1 MDKTLL
7 ILGAR
12 SMQLPAI
19 RTAKEMG
26 LKVVV
31 IDPLPDAVGMQ
42 YADNAYVFD
51 LADEECIEIARR
63 HKVNGVMTLAADYP
77 LPMVARICHELKLPG
92 PSCDAVHAST
102 NKHAMRELFAAA
114 GIPAPRSRHAMTLD
128 EALEAHQ
135 KIDGPTIFKPVL
147 CQGGRGITYISA
159 RATRDEI
166 KAAFERAVRATRADG
181 ILVEEFIDGPE
192 FSVEAITF
200 AGMTHVVAVTDKLTS
215 GEPYFVELGH
225 TQPSQWP
232 SQDIDQLIQT
242 AITGVKALGI
252 DWAASHTEIRLGTD
266 GPCIMEIAARMG
278 GGYITTHL
286 VPLSTGIDMVKAAIC
301 LALQEEPDLNVR
313 HDRGAAVRFL
323 TADPG
328 RVVEVSSV
336 DTIRHTTGVCDAG
349 LWVSQGDEV
358 IPLLDSDGRVGY
370 VICEAVDPDMAVLL
384 AEQAK
389 DRIVISTSNKG
400 HKNSRASESCA

>member
-1 MDKTLL
+1 
-7 ILGAR
+7 
-12 SMQLPAI
+12 
-19 RTAKEMG
+19 MG
-26 LKVVV
+26 LQVVV

-63 HKVNGVMTLAADYP
+63 HRVNGVMTLAADYP

-92 PSCDAVHAST
+92 PSCDAVHAAT
-102 NKHAMRELFAAA
+102 NKYAMRQLFAAA
-114 GIPAPRSRHAMTLD
+114 GIPAPRSHHAMTLD

-147 CQGGRGITYISA
+147 SQGGRGITYISA

-166 KAAFERAVRATRADG
+166 KAAFERALHATRADG

-200 AGMTHVVAVTDKLTS
+200 AGVTHVVAVTDKLTS

-225 TQPSQWP
+225 SQPSQWP
-232 SQDIDQLIQT
+232 SQDTDQLIQT

-252 DWAASHTEIRLGTD
+252 DWAASHTEIRLGPN
-266 GPCIMEIAARMG
+266 GPCVMEIGARMG

-286 VPLSTGIDMVKAAIC
+286 VLLSTGIDMVKAAIC
-301 LALQEEPDLNVR
+301 LALQEEPDLKVR
-313 HDRGAAVRFL
+313 HERGAAVRFL
-323 TADPG
+323 TAKPG
-328 RVVEVSSV
+328 HVIKVSGIE
-336 DTIRHTTGVCDAG
+336 TIKHTVGVCLAEI
-349 LWVSQGDEV
+349 WVRQGDEV

-370 VICEAVDPDMAVLL
+370 VICEAADPDMAGLL